1 MRKFKI
7 KTSTNIV
14 MSGVVLSLFAL
25 VILFS
30 HNSPFGFLTTA
41 ICAAFGFVGF
51 WILTPFLFIL
61 GLYIIFRR
69 KLIQFKLGLS
79 LWGIFIVVLSL
90 MVITSNWGSSQ
101 EITFSQSLALLNEQA
116 PFDPFTNPNI
126 GGGFFGYV
134 LAGVMNSAITLV
146 GTTVV
151 CWILFV
157 GGVLLI
163 FNKQLV
169 LLFKIITKKRPKAPR
184 KEAKKEVNVIEEIDA
199 PLIEADNTSIPE
211 VKNDVDKALINSMVA
226 SSYNNTH
233 SFQKATFSFG
243 EQKSAEVKPQGF
255 TFGSAS
261 FKQEQ
266 PKIEEPVQEEVTP
279 VEPTTLSEPA
289 FSIENEVP
297 ETVVEE
303 VVQPIPVEPTP
314 APAPQEPVN
323 VDPYHR
329 PQPKAVIHKPYSYPE
344 KSLLTPHESEEDI
357 SKNDESTGERTDTMN
372 QIFADLGVGASI
384 VGHTIGPSVTRF
396 DVKMNSNVSV
406 SSMLRYVNDISI
418 RLGGV
423 PCRFEQIVYGKATSG
438 LEIPNKIRTNVGLF
452 ESIQAMEEKHCKP
465 MEIIFGKNISGELIT
480 ADMTKFP
487 HMLVAGTTGSGKSIF
502 MHSTILTLIMRNSP
516 DDLKL
521 VLVDPK
527 KVEMSYYKEIP
538 HLLCPNISDPQKAYI
553 AFKKLVV
560 EMERRYNLFEASGV
574 RDIGEFNDYAK
585 ANGLQKLPFICVF
598 IDEYADLSEA
608 CKDIRTPVVRIA
620 QKARSA
626 GIHLVIATQRPS
638 VNVIDGVIK
647 ANVPVHVALMTS
659 SATDSITIIGEGG
672 AEQLLGYGDMLVEC
686 SLISR
691 STKPRV
697 QGCFVA
703 SNEIHNVCNYIRSQH
718 EPQYDPFFMDLDKDP
733 DEPEVS
739 SDFISAGGD
748 QEVTKVDKNMQEE
761 QLYEIIK
768 EDITSR
774 EYCSISYLT
783 RSYGIGFPK
792 AGRLFNKLI
801 KDGYVAPQGDA
812 RGSKVLIHSAP
823 QQQQIGS
830 IEQSEFIP
838 DSEPSEPENEPEIA
852 ESFDNSLENE

>member
-1 MRKFKI
+1 
-7 KTSTNIV
+7 
-14 MSGVVLSLFAL
+14 MSGVALCLFAL
-25 VILFS
+25 VILLS
-30 HNSPFGFLTTA
+30 HNTPFDFLTKAICISFGF
-41 ICAAFGFVGF
+41 IGF

-101 EITFSQSLALLNEQA
+101 EITFTKSVALLKEQA
-116 PFDPFTNPNI
+116 PFDPFTNPSI

-134 LAGVMNSAITLV
+134 LAGILNSAITLV
-146 GTTVV
+146 GTSIV
-151 CWILFV
+151 CWVLFV
-157 GGVLLI
+157 AGVILI
-163 FNKQLV
+163 FNKQVV
-169 LLFKIITKKRPKAPR
+169 LLFKIITKKRPRLPR
-184 KEAKKEVNVIEEIDA
+184 KDSRAEVSVIEEEDS
-199 PLIEADNTSIPE
+199 PLISSESTPVPE
-211 VKNDVDKALINSMVA
+211 VKNEVDRALINSLIT
-226 SSYNNTH
+226 STYNSTH
-233 SFQKATFSFG
+233 NFQKATFSMDEEKKVETKPEEF
-243 EQKSAEVKPQGF
+243 SFSKPQIQPEP
-255 TFGSAS
+255 TF
-261 FKQEQ
+261 EQ
-266 PKIEEPVQEEVTP
+266 PIMEEETP
-279 VEPTTLSEPA
+279 VEHGLSEPA
-289 FSIENEVP
+289 FSFENE
-297 ETVVEE
+297 ETEITKESPVE
-303 VVQPIPVEPTP
+303 VTPIKPEPTP
-314 APAPQEPVN
+314 VAPEPVIT
-323 VDPYHR
+323 DPYHR

-344 KSLLTPHESEEDI
+344 KSLLTPHESAEDI
-357 SKNDESTGERTDTMN
+357 TKNDESTGERTDTMN

-452 ESIQAMEEKHCKP
+452 ESIQQMEEKNCKP

-480 ADMTKFP
+480 ADLTKFP

-560 EMERRYNLFEASGV
+560 EMERRYNLFESSGV

-585 ANGLQKLPFICVF
+585 ANGIQKLPFICVF

-703 SNEIHNVCNYIRSQH
+703 SSEIHNVCNYIRSQNQ
-718 EPQYDPFFMDLDKDP
+718 PQYDPFFMDLDKDP

-739 SDFISAGGD
+739 SDFISNGGD

-792 AGRLFNKLI
+792 AGRLFSKLVR
-801 KDGYVAPQGDA
+801 DGYVAAQGDA

-838 DSEPSEPENEPEIA
+838 DPEPTVSEPQEEFV
-852 ESFDNSLENE
+852 ESSDNSDVNE

>member
-1 MRKFKI
+1 MRKLNVK
-7 KTSTNIV
+7 KSTNILL
-14 MSGVVLSLFAL
+14 SGLALCLFAL

-30 HNSPFGFLTTA
+30 HGTPFEFLTVAICVSFGF
-41 ICAAFGFVGF
+41 IGF

-61 GLYIIFRR
+61 GLYIIFHK

-90 MVITSNWGSSQ
+90 MVITSNWGTS
-101 EITFSQSLALLNEQA
+101 ENLTFTNSVSLLKQQA
-116 PFDPFTNPNI
+116 PYDPFSNPSI

-134 LAGVMNSAITLV
+134 LAGILNNAITSI
-146 GTTVV
+146 GAAIV
-151 CWILFV
+151 CWVLFV
-157 GGVLLI
+157 TGVILI

-169 LLFKIITKKRPKAPR
+169 LLIKRIKNHQR
-184 KEAKKEVNVIEEIDA
+184 QGSHKESRSEIAVIEEEDS
-199 PLIEADNTSIPE
+199 PLVSNETNTTPE
-211 VKNDVDKALINSMVA
+211 VKNEVDKAIINSMIA
-226 SSYNNTH
+226 QSYNNTH
-233 SFQKATFSFG
+233 GFQKA
-243 EQKSAEVKPQGF
+243 
-255 TFGSAS
+255 S
-261 FKQEQ
+261 FKINEENSEKETKPEQ
-266 PKIEEPVQEEVTP
+266 PSFVAPSFNAESNENQPLVQETPSTHSSLIEPSIPNDISQEDVP
-279 VEPTTLSEPA
+279 VEASEVITPR
-289 FSIENEVP
+289 EP
-297 ETVVEE
+297 EVVEE
-303 VVQPIPVEPTP
+303 PQIAPVEIT
-314 APAPQEPVN
+314 
-323 VDPYHR
+323 DPYHR
-329 PQPKAVIHKPYSYPE
+329 PQPKAVIHAPYSYPE
-344 KSLLTPHESEEDI
+344 KTLLTPHENPDDI
-357 SKNDESTGERTDTMN
+357 SKNDESTGERTDLMN
-372 QIFADLGVGASI
+372 KVFSDLGIGASI

-396 DVKMNSNVSV
+396 DVAMNANVSV
-406 SSMLRYVNDISI
+406 STMLRYVDDISI

-423 PCRFEQIVYGKATSG
+423 PCRFERIVFGKPTSG
-438 LEIPNKIRTNVGLF
+438 LEIPNKVRTNVGLF
-452 ESIQAMEEKHCKP
+452 ESIKIMEEKNCKP

-480 ADMTKFP
+480 ADLTKFP

-502 MHSTILTLIMRNSP
+502 MHSTILTLIMRNGP

-574 RDIGEFNDYAK
+574 RDIGEFNEYAK
-585 ANGLQKLPFICVF
+585 NNGLQKLPFICVF

-659 SATDSITIIGEGG
+659 SATDSVTIIGEGG

-686 SLISR
+686 SIISR

-703 SNEIHNVCNYIRSQH
+703 SSEIHNVCNYIRSQNK
-718 EPQYDPFFMDLDKDP
+718 PQYDPFFLDLDKDP

-739 SDFISAGGD
+739 NDFVSKGGD
-748 QEVTKVDKNMQEE
+748 AEVTKVDKNMQEE

-792 AGRLFNKLI
+792 AGRLFNKLVR
-801 KDGYVAPQGDA
+801 DGYVAPEGDA

-838 DSEPSEPENEPEIA
+838 SSEPSEQQSEPENIA
-852 ESFDNSLENE
+852 LEDNSVDE